1 LILPR
6 QKITFLIV
14 PENTANVKQIKCSK
28 VFLGIVLCTLVTMV
42 VGGGFLFH
50 DYLRMKARVPA
61 MKALARE
68 VANQRM
74 QIQAYAKRI
83 GSLNTRMSALHDFE
97 KKIRIIANMEAPDDQ
112 AGVFGVGGATSQD
125 LEDLPELTENHNRV
139 MRTMHTQLEQ
149 LDEAAFVQKKAFEQL
164 HDQIQHQKSLLAC
177 TPAIKPTKGWISSK
191 FGYRT
196 SPFTGLR
203 EFHSGLDMATRR
215 GTPVLA
221 SADGVVTYAGRNGG
235 LGKMVKITH
244 GYGKATRYGHLHEIL
259 VKRGDRVKR
268 GDKIGLVGNTG
279 RSTAPHLHY
288 EVHVN
293 GIAVNPEK
301 YILN

>member
-1 LILPR
+1 MPH

-14 PENTANVKQIKCSK
+14 PENTSNVKQFKCSRT
-28 VFLGIVLCTLVTMV
+28 FLGVVLCMV
-42 VGGGFLFH
+42 LALLVGGGILLH
-50 DYLRMKARVPA
+50 DYVKLKGTVPA
-61 MKALARE
+61 MEALARE
-68 VANQRM
+68 VTNQRV

-83 GSLNTRMSALHDFE
+83 GSLNKRMCALHDFE
-97 KKIRIIANMEAPDDQ
+97 KKIRIMANVEAPEHQD
-112 AGVFGVGGATSQD
+112 GVFGIGGTTGQE

-139 MRTMHTQLEQ
+139 MRTMHAQLEQ

-164 HDQIQHQKSLLAC
+164 HDHIQHQKSLLAS

-191 FGYRT
+191 FGHRK

-203 EFHSGLDMATRR
+203 EFHGGLDIATRQ
-215 GTPVLA
+215 GTPVVA
-221 SADGVVTYAGRNGG
+221 SADGVVTFSGRNGG
-235 LGKMVKITH
+235 LGKMVKISH
-244 GYGKATRYGHLHEIL
+244 GYGKVTRYAHLHEIL
-259 VKRGDRVKR
+259 VKRGDHVKR
-268 GDKIGLVGNTG
+268 GDKVGLVGNTG

-293 GIAVNPEK
+293 GIPVNPEK